1 VDVAAKNK
9 RLLPFRQQIAMI
21 AAHGGDQKL
30 PPSDPAATG
39 FDGFAR
45 VGHAEGFARKGE
57 FDAAMKLV
65 QAPGSG
71 KDRLDAALGAGAVF
85 LETDKLKA
93 AAFVGEAFK
102 ILGEKKIESTISEWQ
117 FLQLVKLAARTDK
130 MDLAKNL
137 AKLLSRDFAMRAHLE
152 IFLATVDAT
161 NGFMEAEGLD
171 EIENPDKKA
180 PAKKEATA
188 GDTIVLAWLAI
199 ARHNAQAGYGREAT
213 RRLLEERLK
222 TWTPPG
228 GEADVLRAII
238 DVGAYQG
245 AKK

>member
-1 VDVAAKNK
+1 
-9 RLLPFRQQIAMI
+9 
-21 AAHGGDQKL
+21 
-30 PPSDPAATG
+30 
-39 FDGFAR
+39 
-45 VGHAEGFARKGE
+45 
-57 FDAAMKLV
+57 
-65 QAPGSG
+65 
-71 KDRLDAALGAGAVF
+71 
-85 LETDKLKA
+85 
-93 AAFVGEAFK
+93 
-102 ILGEKKIESTISEWQ
+102 
-117 FLQLVKLAARTDK
+117 
-130 MDLAKNL
+130 
-137 AKLLSRDFAMRAHLE
+137 MRAHLE